1 MPPWSPLIP
10 LKLNHNNKLSPDCP
24 PGLSS
29 LPRPTQSTL
38 GLQLAYQIPPV
49 LPQAGCT
56 HLKCALCGL
65 TGPQLTWSPL
75 VHLKL
80 SHGQFVHRLVS
91 NLSPY
96 LFIANATGLGLSA
109 SSSFWSL
116 MWSDMV
122 LRTKAAVQGDP
133 PLAEAHLTNAG
144 KYPYRAPDLAQ
155 IQCLDS

>member
-1 MPPWSPLIP
+1 LSSWLEFSPPANSIDPWSPTS
-10 LKLNHNNKLSPDCP
+10 LSNSSCP
-24 PGLSS
+24 PTGGLHTPQVRLMWSHRSS
-29 LPRPTQSTL
+29 
-38 GLQLAYQIPPV
+38 AYVVSP
-49 LPQAGCT
+49 A
-56 HLKCALCGL
+56 
-65 TGPQLTWSPL
+65 PL

-133 PLAEAHLTNAG
+133 PLAEAHLTNVSKTHIG
-144 KYPYRAPDLAQ
+144 PLTWPKYSAWTRKVPSSCGAETVHP
-155 IQCLDS
+155 